1 MSSEPLHVCLVPL
14 RELGDIANP
23 WLEQSMGA
31 RPSHGVPPHVTL
43 LFPCP
48 GKPSEIGEVLA
59 NVDAFD
65 VDFREIRRFPDV
77 AYLAPDPAEPFA
89 ELTCALWDRFPEWP
103 PYGGAHAAIT
113 PHLTIAWHA
122 KLDEAEAAITPLLP
136 LRARAREAVLLR
148 QEAADRWEPADRFPF
163 QED

>member
-89 ELTCALWDRFPEWP
+89 ELTCALWDRFPQ
-103 PYGGAHAAIT
+103 
-113 PHLTIAWHA
+113 
-122 KLDEAEAAITPLLP
+122 
-136 LRARAREAVLLR
+136 ARAREAVLLR